1 MLEQFFA
8 VTINGSIYE
17 ISTEISESN
26 WPTVRKI
33 SGKPN
38 PNMRTGHCLRNG
50 IFVGISD
57 IGILLFNPNSKNG
70 KIFEDMS
77 MHQHGGSTSG
87 IAALFTDRTLAEKC
101 VASGEQTSFSEKYI
115 DDTKKTLQ
123 DIGDEHPIFIIG
135 ESVKKICDL

>member
-26 WPTVRKI
+26 WPTVKKI

-50 IFVGISD
+50 RLVGLSD

-70 KIFEDMS
+70 KRFEDMS
-77 MHQHGGSTSG
+77 TNQHGGSTSG
-87 IAALFTDRTLAEKC
+87 IVALFTNRTLAEKC

-115 DDTKKTLQ
+115 DTTKKTLQ
-123 DIGDEHPIFIIG
+123 DIGNDHPVFIIG
-135 ESVKKICDL
+135 ESVKTLCNL